1 MNKNLILFCDT
12 CGEMKMISYKYSQD
26 NLIIT
31 CQCLKEQKNRNYQ
44 IDLFLNNKYKSS
56 PLLKCKEHN
65 SSFSYWCEN
74 CKINFC
80 DNCLSKHNNHKNI
93 KLSSLLIN
101 SDDINNLEKK
111 VKDFG
116 EKLEQKKKIVQEKQ
130 IFNQKEENEFFV
142 NFNKYYN
149 LNINEIAFVKFIKDQ
164 YNYLLKNQFICY
176 QIIMNLKYLIEKL
189 INSSVNE
196 TLGDTNKKDEEINDF
211 LDIYNIV
218 FKFQHFCLLPNNDNE
233 EIEKKAEET
242 QTNINL
248 ERSNVINL
256 DELSDIQREIDFNQ
270 YLADIP
276 MTQSIQLINDK
287 SENLNINEIIN
298 NNNNNINNSQKE
310 QNDNKSLFF
319 CQKISIS
326 FI

>member
-164 YNYLLKNQFICY
+164 YDYLLKNQFICY

-196 TLGDTNKKDEEINDF
+196 TLGDTNKKDEEINYF

-276 MTQSIQLINDK
+276 MTKSIQLINDK